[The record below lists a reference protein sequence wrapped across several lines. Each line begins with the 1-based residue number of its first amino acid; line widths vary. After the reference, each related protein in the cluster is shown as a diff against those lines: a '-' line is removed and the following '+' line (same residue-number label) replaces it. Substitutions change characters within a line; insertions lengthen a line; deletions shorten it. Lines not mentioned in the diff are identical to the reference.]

1 MDGGREIME
10 RGRWERLVAG
20 PSLLGRRL
28 AVITENAGKGGA
40 ICRGPSH
47 REWAINAFHWRP
59 NFLVDNSNYEPD
71 PSA

>member
-1 MDGGREIME
+1 MDGMEIME
-10 RGRWERLVAG
+10 RGRWERLAG
-20 PSLLGRRL
+20 PSLLRRKL

-47 REWAINAFHWRP
+47 REWTISAFHWRSKV
-59 NFLVDNSNYEPD
+59 LVDDSNYEAD